1 MGIEDVV
8 ISDPDGE
15 ALGVTIEGCQDVE
28 LLSIVIGDINFD
40 GAIDILDVVMQVNSI
55 LTGGGEDLSSAEF
68 TAADF
73 NGDGILNVIDVV
85 LLVNSILG
93 L

>member
-1 MGIEDVV
+1 
-8 ISDPDGE
+8 
-15 ALGVTIEGCQDVE
+15 
-28 LLSIVIGDINFD
+28 
-40 GAIDILDVVMQVNSI
+40 MQVNSI
-55 LTGGGEDLSSAEF
+55 LTGGGEDLSPAEF